1 MHYGVA
7 TISRLLRITVS
18 FAKEPG
24 QRDYILQKR
33 PIIWRSL
40 LIVATPFVLLLL
52 CLRIHRERG
61 EGGWERE
68 RETERE
74 RLICDMSYLIWVTH
88 THDMSYSSNYSLS
101 YWWLVWYELHIWET
115 HIMSMSHSYDVS
127 YWYHHAYESLIRHE
141 LVIWVTHTHDTH
153 TLSYSELR
161 YELLISGPHITSI
174 MSKWMSSSHYEY
186 EWLILMIWVTHIM
199 SMSHSYS

>member
-18 FAKEPG
+18 FAKVLD
-24 QRDYILQKR
+24 QRDYIPQKR

-74 RLICDMSYLIWVTH
+74 RLICDMSYLIRVTH
-88 THDMSYSSNYSLS
+88 MSDSFSWHELPIQLLIELLMIGMIWVAYMRNS
-101 YWWLVWYELHIWET
+101 YHE
-115 HIMSMSHSYDVS
+115 
-127 YWYHHAYESLIRHE
+127 YESLIRCE
-141 LVIWVTHTHDTH
+141 LLISSCVWVTHTTWVSDMSNSYSWY
-153 TLSYSELR
+153 SYSELLWVTIR
-161 YELLISGPHITSI
+161 
-174 MSKWMSSSHYEY
+174 
-186 EWLILMIWVTHIM
+186 VTHIRT
-199 SMSHSYS
+199 SYHINHE